1 VHPRNLIDCACGCG
15 SQIIDRDD
23 HGRLRTYRDGHQ
35 GHAIKGVPRPEVS
48 ARMKGKPQGFREP
61 NPVARTS
68 HWRAVQ
74 LKKHITACEWAYLGE
89 CTTVLDVAHVD
100 QDEMNNAPE
109 NLLKLCRRHH
119 RLLDN
124 GNIDATNPVM
134 PMHHVLRTDGKR
146 IYATNNNS
154 HVG

>member
-1 VHPRNLIDCACGCG
+1 
-15 SQIIDRDD
+15 
-23 HGRLRTYRDGHQ
+23 
-35 GHAIKGVPRPEVS
+35 
-48 ARMKGKPQGFREP
+48 
-61 NPVARTS
+61 
-68 HWRAVQ
+68 
-74 LKKHITACEWAYLGE
+74 
-89 CTTVLDVAHVD
+89 VLDVAHVD